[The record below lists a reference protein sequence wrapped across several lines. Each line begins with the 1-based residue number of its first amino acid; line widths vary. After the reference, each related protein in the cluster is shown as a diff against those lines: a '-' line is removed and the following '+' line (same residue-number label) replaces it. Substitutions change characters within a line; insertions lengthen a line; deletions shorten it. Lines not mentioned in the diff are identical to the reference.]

1 LQFWAISNEVTF
13 QIQMRFPYVDVV
25 VELFLLLLLRF
36 AMRALYALRA
46 AAWIPLR
53 AAFTFRTPRNR
64 LLLPSMRLFVVHQSG
79 AA

>member
-1 LQFWAISNEVTF
+1 
-13 QIQMRFPYVDVV
+13 MRFPYVDVV
-25 VELFLLLLLRF
+25 VELFLLLPAAAALRN
-36 AMRALYALRA
+36 ACALRSTRYALRA